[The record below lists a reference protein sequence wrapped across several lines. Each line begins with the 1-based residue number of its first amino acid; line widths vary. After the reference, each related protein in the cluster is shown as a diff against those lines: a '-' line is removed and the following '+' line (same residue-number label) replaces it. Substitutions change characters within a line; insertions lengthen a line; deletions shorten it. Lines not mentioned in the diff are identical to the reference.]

1 MKIQTDELFLK
12 DLYFYDI
19 KSCYAQIADSVH
31 YKLPDVDRDNKAE
44 RNIAIGKEQI
54 GNPGLTDFMNKSAE
68 AIVSFYLTDNN
79 VDLDDIVLIQRD
91 GCILKKLLKNN
102 SSMMTMDLRAHYNFM
117 IITPDRS
124 KYMAATDDEI
134 IVKGVANRY
143 PALDKVYMK
152 FKDLNFYNKKSLFK
166 QLNGIR
172 KLVLGNVD
180 SNFYL
185 IEHNKKRLLMHR
197 KRGLL
202 EMKSGTNVSM
212 KSIEVEKYYDVYFRP
227 FIEVL
232 FLYFY

>member
-1 MKIQTDELFLK
+1 MKIQTEELFLK

-19 KSCYAQIADSVH
+19 KSCYTQIADSVH
-31 YKLPDVDRDNKAE
+31 YKLPDVDRENKAE

-54 GNPGLTDFMNKSAE
+54 GNPGLADFMNKSAE
-68 AIVSFYLTDNN
+68 ATVSFYLTDNDVN
-79 VDLDDIVLIQRD
+79 IDDIVLIQRD
-91 GCILKKLLKNN
+91 GCILKKMLKNN

-117 IITPDRS
+117 IITPDHS
-124 KYMAATDDEI
+124 KYIAATDDEI

-143 PALDKVYMK
+143 PALDKVYIK
-152 FKDLNFYNKKSLFK
+152 FRDLNFHNKKALFK
-166 QLNGIR
+166 QLAGIKR
-172 KLVLGNVD
+172 LIYENKD
-180 SNFYL
+180 PEFYL

-202 EMKSGTNVSM
+202 EIKSGTNVSL
-212 KSIEVEKYYDVYFRP
+212 KGIDLDKYYDVYFRP